1 VARLAYLGS
10 PDAAVAPLLAL
21 QAAGHDITLV
31 VSRADTRRGRGTQM
45 SPSPVKA
52 AALDLGLAVSDSLDD
67 VLASGAELAVV
78 AAYGRIIPAR
88 ILDVVPMINIH
99 FSLLPR
105 WRGAAPV
112 ERAILAGDD
121 RTGVCI
127 MRLDVG
133 LDTGPVLAVRDVRI
147 GADEHASA
155 LVTRLSLLGAT
166 LLVDVLAAGVDALG
180 PGTAQVGEPT
190 YAAKLD
196 PAEFAIDWSAPA
208 TVVHRL
214 VRLDRAWT
222 TFRGERLRIL
232 DARPIED
239 QAPAAPDGPDGPD
252 VGDGGPGALTSG
264 NAAVVV
270 AGAPGQPELVELLSV
285 QPAGKRPMS
294 AADWRR
300 GVRAEAGEILGD
312 EDPATGDATPVV
324 SA

>member
-67 VLASGAELAVV
+67 VLHSGAELAVV

-88 ILDVVPMINIH
+88 ILDAVPMINIH

-147 GADEHASA
+147 GSDEHAAA
-155 LVTRLSLLGAT
+155 LVARLSDLGAT

-196 PAEFAIDWSAPA
+196 PAEFAIDWSVPA

-232 DARPIED
+232 EARPLTDE
-239 QAPAAPDGPDGPD
+239 ASAAHH
-252 VGDGGPGALTSG
+252 GGRPGALAGG
-264 NAAVVV
+264 NSALVVTGPP
-270 AGAPGQPELVELLSV
+270 ANPELVELISV

-300 GVRAEAGEILGD
+300 GVRAEAGEILGH
-312 EDPATGDATPVV
+312 EDPAPEDPAPVV